1 MRCDRWPLVLMVV
14 LATTSIAAVALA
26 ETTPVEHARK
36 VLEGPEYRFCHD
48 ATYRSSGDERIW
60 CLLVSETTCPAFV
73 RACAGMPPAADDA
86 PPPRRRSPS
95 AAVPT
100 AMSPIASVVFVGL
113 LLFGFAALVA
123 AFARNRIAGD
133 EPDSTDAP
141 ERRGDFDAPVAPS
154 PPAMT
159 DPERLLASARAAA
172 ARGEYGRAIADAHA
186 AILRHLDAAGAIEL
200 HASRTNGDY
209 VRALGGNRELQR
221 RVAAVVR
228 DVERVQFG
236 RSDARSAWANVLE
249 NVAPVIGR
257 VTVLAVLLGFGLAG
271 CRPQGRAN
279 QSGPLG
285 HGALVG
291 VLAAAGVKAKRQSI
305 APAELDETVSTLVL
319 IGDVDVDEEGWREI
333 ETWVDVHGGTLVL
346 AGVDSAPIDL
356 APRAVSG
363 HERTTTLTVAPGAP
377 LDLGD
382 PRVALPPGDAL
393 DPSPSDRPLVLRGRS
408 TYATSRAQGDGEI
421 VVLADDRL
429 LSNAS
434 LATAENAKLVMGL
447 LVRTDGEVRI
457 AGAIGAGAKTP
468 VDSLRR
474 AHLLPATLQV
484 LVLAALLVAAKGAM
498 FGRPRDRKTTTRR
511 AFIEHVR
518 AIGTTYARARA
529 ARHALGVYATWAL
542 EQLRTRTR
550 AGRGMLGLAESVAT
564 RTGRD
569 ERAVLS
575 VLLEAHS
582 ARDPEGP
589 RSGVTT
595 TAEAT
600 RDLDTLR
607 ELAELVQKARTERNP
622 RR

>member
-1 MRCDRWPLVLMVV
+1 
-14 LATTSIAAVALA
+14 
-26 ETTPVEHARK
+26 
-36 VLEGPEYRFCHD
+36 
-48 ATYRSSGDERIW
+48 
-60 CLLVSETTCPAFV
+60 
-73 RACAGMPPAADDA
+73 
-86 PPPRRRSPS
+86 
-95 AAVPT
+95 
-100 AMSPIASVVFVGL
+100 MSPISVVVFASL
-113 LLFGFAALVA
+113 LLFGVAALAA
-123 AFARNRIAGD
+123 AFVRNRIAGD
-133 EPDSTDAP
+133 EPEPAADDP
-141 ERRGDFDAPVAPS
+141 ERRVGRDAPSAPAA
-154 PPAMT
+154 PTMT

-172 ARGEYGRAIADAHA
+172 ARGDHARAIADAHA
-186 AILRHLDAAGAIEL
+186 AILRQLDAAGAIEL

-209 VRALGGNRELQR
+209 VRALRDDRELQR
-221 RVAAVVR
+221 RLAAVVR

-236 RSDARSAWANVLE
+236 RSDASEVWTRILE
-249 NVAPVIGR
+249 NVAPVIAR
-257 VTVLAVLLGFGLAG
+257 ATMLVLVLGLGLTS
-271 CRPQGRAN
+271 CQPRGRASA
-279 QSGPLG
+279 SGPLG
-285 HGALVG
+285 HGALVS
-291 VLAAAGVKAKRQSI
+291 VLSAAGVQAKRLTV
-305 APAELDETVSTLVL
+305 APAELDEGVSTLVL
-319 IGDVDVDEEGWREI
+319 IGDVEVDEEAWAHI
-333 ETWVDVHGGTLVL
+333 QAWVVIHGGTLIL
-346 AGVDSAPIDL
+346 AGAGSAPEDL
-356 APRAVSG
+356 APRTVAG
-363 HERTTTLTVAPGAP
+363 RERTTALTVAPGAP
-377 LDLGD
+377 MELGD

-393 DPSPSDRPLVLRGRS
+393 EPAPGDVPLLLRGQT
-408 TYATSRAQGDGEI
+408 TYATSRALGDGEV
-421 VVLADDRL
+421 VVLADDKL

-434 LATAENAKLVMGL
+434 LATAENAKVVVGL
-447 LVRTDGEVRI
+447 LGRGGEVRI
-457 AGAIGAGAKTP
+457 AAAIGAGAKTP

-474 AHLLPATLQV
+474 AHLLPTTLQV
-484 LVLAALLVAAKGAM
+484 LALAALLIAANGAM

-582 ARDPEGP
+582 ARDTDGP

-595 TAEAT
+595 TAEAA